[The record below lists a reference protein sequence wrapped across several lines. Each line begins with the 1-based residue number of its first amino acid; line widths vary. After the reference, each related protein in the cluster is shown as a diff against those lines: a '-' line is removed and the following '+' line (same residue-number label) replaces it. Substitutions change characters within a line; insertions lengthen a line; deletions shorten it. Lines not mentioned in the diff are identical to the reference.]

1 MNERVE
7 EAIRHWPAVAALLTP
22 ASDRSEYEEL
32 VAALDRVLDA
42 GGAEEGNPL
51 ARLADYLGALVAE
64 WEAADVMPPA
74 ATPVEVL
81 RHLMTQNGLRQ
92 ADLPELGSQGVVSEV
107 LSGKRRINLRQAKAL
122 AQRFG
127 VGEGMFL

>member
-81 RHLMTQNGLRQ
+81 RHLMTQNGLRRP
-92 ADLPELGSQGVVSEV
+92 AVRGRGGDVPVRERAVP
-107 LSGKRRINLRQAKAL
+107 
-122 AQRFG
+122 
-127 VGEGMFL
+127 